1 MTDTTAETSEPL
13 IDLPVAELT
22 EEAFAPYG
30 QVLKPE
36 EDGLPYG
43 PQDAALDLG
52 NGTPRFYLMQLHG
65 KPLRF
70 DRITRH
76 LRVTQC
82 LASVGGGEWLV
93 AVAPPENL
101 DDPDAVPD
109 LTRLKAFRIPGDRA
123 IKLHTGTWHAGPYFS
138 EREMAFFNLE
148 LSDTNVTD
156 HHTCKLDKT
165 FGKQFRFVA

>member
-1 MTDTTAETSEPL
+1 MTATLTKTPGTSV
-13 IDLPVAELT
+13 DLPVSELT

-43 PQDAALDLG
+43 PQDAELDLSA
-52 NGTPRFYLMQLHG
+52 GTPRFYLMQLHG
-65 KPLRF
+65 KPLVF

-93 AVAPPENL
+93 AVAPPEAL
-101 DDPDAVPD
+101 DDPAAVPD
-109 LTRLKAFRIPGDRA
+109 LTRLKAFRVPGDRA
-123 IKLHTGTWHAGPYFS
+123 VKLHAGTWHAGPYFAAPT
-138 EREMAFFNLE
+138 MAFFNLE
-148 LSDTNVTD
+148 LADTNVTD
-156 HHTCKLDKT
+156 HHTCKLVER
-165 FGKQFRFVA
+165 FGKQFRFVV